1 MERRIIRTRFIA
13 SAVALWAAAVASGC
27 GDAGA
32 PRLTDGARSL
42 DALTDAFA
50 AAVMAQDTA
59 AMHTLRVTEREHT
72 ELLWP
77 EFPASRNNYS
87 AEFAWENLD
96 RSSVKDAARIA
107 DDHGGAPRRVV
118 ATECRRGVT
127 EYDTFRIHGD
137 CWVVWAAPDDG
148 RDTVKLFGSIV
159 EMDGRY
165 KVVGIVED

>member
-1 MERRIIRTRFIA
+1 MEFRTDGLRFVA
-13 SAVALWAAAVASGC
+13 SAVALWAAAFASGC

-32 PRLTDGARSL
+32 PRLSDGAGSL
-42 DALTDAFA
+42 DALTEAFA
-50 AAVMAQDTA
+50 AAVVAQDTA
-59 AMHTLRVTEREHT
+59 AMHALRVTEREHT

-107 DDHGGAPRRVV
+107 ADAGGAPRQVIG
-118 ATECRRGVT
+118 TECRRGIA
-127 EYDTFRIHGD
+127 EYETFRIHGD
-137 CWVVWAAPDDG
+137 CWVVWETPDGG
-148 RDTVKLFGSIV
+148 RDTVKLFGSVV

-165 KVVGIVED
+165 KVVGIIED